1 MAYMKWQPA
10 YEVGFEAIDAQHHSL
25 VEALNR
31 LYAAMGEGRDRAEI
45 ERVLLFLRDYTVTH
59 FEMEEALMI
68 RYGYPGASTHFAAHA
83 DLVVQLSDLLADFRS
98 GEAVLTEVVMAFLE
112 TWLVEHILGNDQRL
126 GLYLRN
132 RGAGA

>member
-1 MAYMKWQPA
+1 MAYMEWLPA
-10 YEVGFEAIDAQHHSL
+10 YEVGFQEIDAQHRSL

-31 LYAAMGEGRDRAEI
+31 LYAAMGEGKDKAEI
-45 ERVLLFLRDYTVTH
+45 EKVLIFLRDYTVSH

-68 RYGYPGASTHFAAHA
+68 QYAYPRASAHFAAHA

-98 GEAVLTEVVMAFLE
+98 GEAVLTDVVMAFLE
-112 TWLVEHILGNDQRL
+112 TWLVEHILGKDQRL